1 MTEILLIGTFHFS
14 EETRFPYS
22 SAAIKAQLDDFAHR
36 FLPFGADAVAVE
48 LEKARGA
55 LRIFEDIP
63 HGEAREVGGRLAKV
77 AGLDTLHPI
86 DVKMP
91 LPSALLEGGGQALIQ
106 PRLSRM
112 KEGELRQSSIL
123 DLYRWLNSEACIN
136 NDRNMYL
143 DLNAIADQPYT
154 HSHALARWYERN
166 LCIFSNIQQLAK
178 TYQNII
184 VLYGAGHLTIFR
196 DLINAC
202 DQMKLI
208 DANDFLW

>member
-14 EETRFPYS
+14 EETRFAYS

-48 LEKARGA
+48 LEKTEDS
-55 LRIFEDIP
+55 LRIGGNIP
-63 HGEAREVGGRLAKV
+63 CGEAREVGGRLAKT
-77 AGLDTLHPI
+77 AGLDILHPI

-91 LPSALLEGGGQALIQ
+91 LSSTLLEGGGQALIE
-106 PRLSRM
+106 PRLKRM
-112 KEGELRQSSIL
+112 REGELRQSSVL

-136 NDRNMYL
+136 DDRNMYL
-143 DLNAIADQPYT
+143 DLNAIADRQYA
-154 HSHALARWYERN
+154 HSRALAVWYKRN

-178 TYQNII
+178 AYRKII

-202 DQMKLI
+202 DQMRLI